1 MQRIPSPAGA
11 TVSYDQY
18 GSGPPRVVNGIPQ
31 DQFDGTS
38 FAYTFGAANA
48 KGRKLTQY
56 FEIMGSRAIYHDGW
70 IASAFGPRTPWVPGL
85 PKGIHKWTPDKDK
98 WELYNLEED
107 WSQANDLASKMPA
120 KLADMK
126 DMFLIEAAKNN
137 VLPIGGG
144 LWIPAIHPEERI
156 STPYKE
162 WNFVGHITRMPEFT
176 APKLGNTPN
185 LVTINADI
193 PAHANGVL
201 YALGAFSGGLTTY
214 VKNGTL
220 CYEYNLFE
228 IQRTEICAQDKLPTG
243 NVKIEVE
250 TAIKAPRPGSPA
262 DITLKVDGQTVA
274 QGTVPLTAPLLF
286 TANDCLDIG
295 TDLGSPVSLA
305 YFDEAPFEFT
315 GTIHTVD
322 MKYLK

>member
-1 MQRIPSPAGA
+1 
-11 TVSYDQY
+11 
-18 GSGPPRVVNGIPQ
+18 
-31 DQFDGTS
+31 
-38 FAYTFGAANA
+38 
-48 KGRKLTQY
+48 
-56 FEIMGSRAIYHDGW
+56 
-70 IASAFGPRTPWVPGL
+70 
-85 PKGIHKWTPDKDK
+85 
-98 WELYNLEED
+98 
-107 WSQANDLASKMPA
+107 MPE

-144 LWIPAIHPEERI
+144 LWIVAMHPEERI

-162 WNFVGHITRMPEFT
+162 WTFAGNVTRMPEFT

-193 PAHANGVL
+193 PANAHGVL

-214 VKNGTL
+214 VENGTL

-228 IQRTEICAQDKLPTG
+228 IQRTSICAKDKLPAGKVT
-243 NVKIEVE
+243 IEVE
-250 TAIKAPRPGSPA
+250 TTLKAPKPGAPA
-262 DITLKVDGQTVA
+262 DITLKVNGKNVA

-305 YFDEAPFEFT
+305 YFGKAPFAFT
-315 GTIHTVD
+315 GTIHTVN